1 MPWNAK
7 ETLVMVARSRFTLAV
22 LAGCAVLLWLRYVPP
37 ESPWSPRR
45 IVGAVMPE
53 PREIVRIEKVTVPG
67 PARIKVIPK
76 EVIVERWR
84 DLPTP
89 ATVADNASVVT
100 AVADIPPSP
109 AGGTAVSIL
118 RTVDNVAT
126 GSIEYQA
133 KAVPF
138 WQLKKEFGV
147 RAGMGTSG
155 LIVGEV
161 YVHPMRVGP
170 VHIEGRGFIKRDDAH
185 GADFGAAVL
194 LDYRF

>member
-1 MPWNAK
+1 MPWLSKSIPAWAVK
-7 ETLVMVARSRFTLAV
+7 WGLIALCVVAV
-22 LAGCAVLLWLRYVPP
+22 LSYLRFVPP
-37 ESPWSPRR
+37 ESPWGPRR

-53 PREIVRIEKVTVPG
+53 PREIVRIEKVTIPG
-67 PARIKVIPK
+67 PTRIKVIPK

-89 ATVADNASVVT
+89 STVADNASVVT
-100 AVADIPPSP
+100 AIADIPPSP
-109 AGGTAVSIL
+109 AGGTAISIL

-138 WQLKKEFGV
+138 WQLKKEFGL
-147 RAGMGTSG
+147 RAGMGTGG
-155 LIVGEV
+155 LIIGEV
-161 YVHPMRVGP
+161 YVHPLRVGP

-185 GADFGAAVL
+185 GADFGATVL

>member
-1 MPWNAK
+1 MPWKKIPAPIVK
-7 ETLVMVARSRFTLAV
+7 WGLIALCVVAV
-22 LAGCAVLLWLRYVPP
+22 LSYLRFVPP
-37 ESPWSPRR
+37 ESPWGPRR

-53 PREIVRIEKVTVPG
+53 PREIVRIEKVTIPG
-67 PARIKVIPK
+67 PTRIKVIPK

-109 AGGTAVSIL
+109 AGGTAISIL

-133 KAVPF
+133 KKIPF
-138 WQLKKEFGV
+138 WQVKKEFGI
-147 RAGMGTSG
+147 RAGMGTGG
-155 LIVGEV
+155 LVIGEV
-161 YVHPMRVGP
+161 YVHPLRLGP